1 MEEVQWRKWWINV
14 AFVVCLFTCCATGAV
29 HLELT
34 RSMTIESYL
43 LPLTRMMSRRGK
55 IDVILSDNFKSNP
68 KTLTK
73 SSANAGTLSPA
84 ISHRKGSRVVLYSLE
99 FHFPS
104 YIPLGRILWKI
115 KVKLVKT
122 PLRKTLVKVMLNDR
136 RRNEDN
142 TYSSRGTNKQSSL
155 DVAWISSDYFELL
168 LLPQ

>member
-1 MEEVQWRKWWINV
+1 MQWRKWWINV

-55 IDVILSDNFKSNP
+55 IDVILSDNFKSF
-68 KTLTK
+68 K
-73 SSANAGTLSPA
+73 NADKELRQSRDRLPPA
-84 ISHRKGSRVVLYSLE
+84 ISHRKESRVVLYSLE

-122 PLRKTLVKVMLNDR
+122 PIKKTLVKVMLNDR

-155 DVAWISSDYFELL
+155 DVAWISSDYFESL

>member
-1 MEEVQWRKWWINV
+1 MSHLSSVYLRVVQQV
-14 AFVVCLFTCCATGAV
+14 Q
-29 HLELT
+29 
-34 RSMTIESYL
+34 Y
-43 LPLTRMMSRRGK
+43 
-55 IDVILSDNFKSNP
+55 ILSSHVAWPLKVIYCLWQGWCREEARLTWFCLTISNP
-68 KTLTK
+68 LKTLTK
-73 SSANAGTLSPA
+73 SSAKAGTLPPA
-84 ISHRKGSRVVLYSLE
+84 ISHRKESRVVLYSLE

-122 PLRKTLVKVMLNDR
+122 PIKKTLVKVMLNDR

-155 DVAWISSDYFELL
+155 DVAWISSDYFESL